1 MYPPAWVLRRKAARD
16 AGLGLRTI
24 PAGSTVLVSVFG
36 IHRDPR
42 FHSDPVAFEPGR
54 FLGESAPAP
63 FTYLPFGAG
72 PRGCIGFHFA
82 TMEAV
87 LLIAGIASRWN
98 LELAEEDWR
107 PEFARSITLRP
118 KRPLRMRPVRR

>member
-1 MYPPAWVLRRKAARD
+1 MN
-16 AGLGLRTI
+16 
-24 PAGSTVLVSVFG
+24 VFG
-36 IHRDPR
+36 IHHDPR
-42 FHSDPVAFEPGR
+42 FHRGPETFDPARFEDGA
-54 FLGESAPAP
+54 EPAP

-87 LLIAGIASRWN
+87 LLIAGIASRWR
-98 LELAEEDWR
+98 LELADPGWR

-118 KRPLRMRPVRR
+118 KRPLLMRLVRR